1 MNMKY
6 ICALFFATAFL
17 MTGCSSDTGTAGSD
31 NAGRYFDNG
40 MNDNGLVMGYD
51 DNAYDNITGIDFSGT
66 ETDNSGIMRNGNNA
80 NNGNGINNGGM
91 ASSSDTGSNY

>member
-1 MNMKY
+1 MRY
-6 ICALFFATAFL
+6 ICALFFVTAFL
-17 MTGCSSDTGTAGSD
+17 MTGCSSDTGTTGSS

-40 MNDNGLVMGYD
+40 MNMGYD
-51 DNAYDNITGIDFSGT
+51 DNAYDNITGMDFSGT

-80 NNGNGINNGGM
+80 NNGSGTGNGGM